1 MDACMALIP
10 AGTTTSSSAFT
21 ATASRHVPVLCG
33 KITRAPFDRPFTS
46 AATSTTIP
54 APSNPGVAGSSAR
67 TGYFPSIWFKS
78 AGLIGA
84 ARIFTI
90 TSPAAGVGH
99 GRDSTRNTS
108 AGFPCVS
115 YTAAFIVFMM
125 SSSQHPH
132 ASANNPQTHR
142 SPGGLSSSA
151 WQTATRVAL
160 FGMVVN
166 SIFAIAKILGGF
178 FGHAYVLIAD
188 GIESGLD
195 VAGSFVIWSGLKVAA
210 RPPDAS
216 HPYGHGKAEPI
227 AAMIVAVGVVAA
239 AVGLAIQSVR
249 EIFLPHHAPAPYT
262 LVILVVVIMIKE
274 TLFRYVNRIG
284 RDIDSTAVQTD
295 AWHHRS
301 DALTS
306 AAAFIGISVALIG
319 GRRWQSADDW
329 AAIFA
334 CAVIATN
341 GIRLLRPAF
350 YEIMDTA
357 PRKIVKSVCSV
368 ASSVPGVIDVENCR
382 ARKMGL
388 DFYVDLH
395 VGVDGNI
402 SVHEGHEIAHRV
414 KAAIQQS
421 NSRVADVLVH
431 IEPAQP

>member
-1 MDACMALIP
+1 M
-10 AGTTTSSSAFT
+10 T
-21 ATASRHVPVLCG
+21 
-33 KITRAPFDRPFTS
+33 
-46 AATSTTIP
+46 
-54 APSNPGVAGSSAR
+54 
-67 TGYFPSIWFKS
+67 
-78 AGLIGA
+78 
-84 ARIFTI
+84 
-90 TSPAAGVGH
+90 
-99 GRDSTRNTS
+99 
-108 AGFPCVS
+108 
-115 YTAAFIVFMM
+115 
-125 SSSQHPH
+125 
-132 ASANNPQTHR
+132 
-142 SPGGLSSSA
+142 SSA
-151 WQTATRVAL
+151 WQTGARMAL
-160 FGMVVN
+160 FGMIVN

-262 LVILVVVIMIKE
+262 LVILVVVIVIKE

-284 RDIDSTAVQTD
+284 RDIDSTAVKTD